1 MAVAVGVAVAMMMAR
16 AVAVVV
22 AVVQDINK
30 GEMFSMLTILVLL
43 SSWCTR

>member
-1 MAVAVGVAVAMMMAR
+1 VAVAVGVAVAMMMAR